1 MDVNAITTIIS
12 TVGFPIFCCVAMFW
26 YLDKERQA
34 HKEESTKFAE
44 VVERNTLAL
53 QELSMK
59 LGGDSDV

>member
-34 HKEESTKFAE
+34 HKEESAKFAE

-59 LGGDSDV
+59 LGGESDV